1 MMLRFLRYW
10 RLLCDN
16 GTAFL
21 WALRVV
27 IGTALTGDPHYGRR
41 LGK

>member
-1 MMLRFLRYW
+1 MIDLV
-10 RLLCDN
+10 
-16 GTAFL
+16 TAFL

>member
-1 MMLRFLRYW
+1 MRRLLRYW
-10 RLLCDN
+10 RVLRDN
-16 GTAFL
+16 GTALF

-41 LGK
+41 LAK